1 MSKTEY
7 PNVIFIIADQMKWSA
22 LRMYSEFGI
31 ETPSLERLAGE
42 GVRFETGITP
52 HALCVPARVSMMT
65 SRFAHSTGARR
76 NETLMPPGEL
86 HAFRIWKELGYTTG
100 LIGKNHCFIQKSDF
114 ATLDVRLELSH
125 GGLSKDNYLGEDSSL
140 QGMEWVVPESVIT
153 ESHSSRGNMRG
164 GSGAGAFV
172 VSDHDL
178 DGYSSSAIPTQVES
192 FLERAVDGDTFDG
205 TGGKGEQ
212 TKPFAIQVSFPDPHA
227 PNEVPRKYAEMVP
240 PESINLPPQREGE
253 FDDNSSPE
261 RNKVL
266 YQMLKLEGMGE
277 ERIRNI
283 VSTYL
288 AMTRFV
294 DDGIGRILDKLDE
307 LGIRGNTIIVFT
319 ADHGDFGGEHN
330 MFGKGG
336 VYYDSL
342 VRVPYIVS
350 WPGGGVP
357 QGEVDDS
364 PVSTIDLLPTILQLS
379 GVADFTASPLQ
390 ESGQDYA
397 PAGPKLLADIESDI
411 ITSESLRRLQGK
423 PLPTVTNA
431 PSRTAAFSEY
441 GTGGPPF
448 TLEML
453 NQLPEPTGSAAIM
466 GSLWIRE
473 AEGRRKMVRTRDWKY
488 VTDLSSSG
496 SSGSSS
502 YGSNNSTAHSEDELY
517 DLKNDPWEL
526 TNVAQSAEN
535 VGVISNMRGLLVD
548 WMLETEDYNP
558 VPIPTLIGRGTKPEI
573 DTNR

>member
-1 MSKTEY
+1 MSKTQY

-22 LRMYSEFGI
+22 LRMYSDIGV
-31 ETPSLERLAGE
+31 ETPSLERLASE
-42 GVRFETGITP
+42 GVRFEHGITP
-52 HALCVPARVSMMT
+52 HPLCVPARVSMMT
-65 SRFAHSTGARR
+65 SRYAHSTGARR

-100 LIGKNHCFIQKSDF
+100 LIGKNHCFIQRSDLE
-114 ATLDVRLELSH
+114 TLDVRLELSH
-125 GGLSKDNYLGEDSSL
+125 RGISPGDYLGEDNSVK
-140 QGMEWVVPESVIT
+140 GMEWVVPVDVIK
-153 ESHSSRGNMRG
+153 ESHSSRNQIKG
-164 GSGAGAFV
+164 GSGGGNFV

-212 TKPFAIQVSFPDPHA
+212 TKPFAIQISFPDPHS
-227 PNEVPRKYAEMVP
+227 PNEVAQKYADMVP
-240 PESINLPPQREGE
+240 PESIKLPPTREGE
-253 FDDNSSPE
+253 FDDSTTPE
-261 RNKVL
+261 RNRVL
-266 YQMLKLEGMGE
+266 YEMLKLEGKSE
-277 ERIRNI
+277 EDVRNI

-294 DDGIGRILDKLDE
+294 DDGIGRIIDKLDE
-307 LGIRGNTIIVFT
+307 LNIRDNTIIVFT
-319 ADHGDFGGEHN
+319 ADHGDFAGEHN

-350 WPGGGVP
+350 WPAGGVP

-379 GVADFTASPLQ
+379 GVADFTNSPPQ
-390 ESGQDYA
+390 EPGQEISS
-397 PAGPKLLADIESDI
+397 AGPQLLAEPSSDL

-448 TLEML
+448 TMEML
-453 NQLPEPTGSAAIM
+453 NQLPDKSGAAGVM
-466 GSLWIRE
+466 GSLWARE

-488 VTDLSSSG
+488 VTDLSSG
-496 SSGSSS
+496 ASSS
-502 YGSNNSTAHSEDELY
+502 SESTAYPEDELY
-517 DLKNDPWEL
+517 DLQNDPWEL
-526 TNVAQSAEN
+526 TNVANNAEN
-535 VGVISNMRGLLVD
+535 VGVISKMRALLVD

-558 VPIPTLIGRGTKPEI
+558 VPLPTVIGRGSRPEVDI
-573 DTNR
+573 SH